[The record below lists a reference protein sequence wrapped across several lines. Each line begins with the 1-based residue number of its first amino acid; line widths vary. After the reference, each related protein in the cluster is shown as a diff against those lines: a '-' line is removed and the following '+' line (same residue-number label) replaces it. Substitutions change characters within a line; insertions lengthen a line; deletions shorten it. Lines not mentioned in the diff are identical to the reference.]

1 MFNKMKTGMAKAAD
15 ATSRGT
21 KSLAVKSSISAQKGH
36 IESEKRAFGLKAFD
50 ALEANDDAALQA
62 AFAESKE
69 KIDGFRAKLAELEK
83 ELAELQVPKHG
94 EGEGD
99 HRPPRRRNTRTR
111 STKSLPLTTDT
122 NIKYME
128 IYLHLRNKLPTFAH
142 AASFRIASHT
152 ILFVRK

>member
-1 MFNKMKTGMAKAAD
+1 MKNSVAKAAD

-83 ELAELQVPKHG
+83 ELAELQVAKHPG
-94 EGEGD
+94 EADSAGHHDAEHKD
-99 HRPPRRRNTRTR
+99 EKKEKPAA
-111 STKSLPLTTDT
+111 DA
-122 NIKYME
+122 
-128 IYLHLRNKLPTFAH
+128 AH
-142 AASFRIASHT
+142 
-152 ILFVRK
+152 

>member
-94 EGEGD
+94 EGEASSTGHHDAEAKEEKHEKPAAD
-99 HRPPRRRNTRTR
+99 H
-111 STKSLPLTTDT
+111 
-122 NIKYME
+122 
-128 IYLHLRNKLPTFAH
+128 
-142 AASFRIASHT
+142 
-152 ILFVRK
+152 